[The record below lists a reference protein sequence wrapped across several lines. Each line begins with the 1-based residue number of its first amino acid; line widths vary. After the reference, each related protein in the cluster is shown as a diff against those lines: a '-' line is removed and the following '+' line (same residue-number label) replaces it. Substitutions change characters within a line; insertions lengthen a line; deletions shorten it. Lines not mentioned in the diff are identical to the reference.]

1 MDIFKKIFPGCL
13 SVASAQHML
22 ISNMDNGTEIMLIK
36 PASVRG
42 GGGGGCKNLVF
53 KERIIRKYDST
64 RKSDSSLLKR

>member
-42 GGGGGCKNLVF
+42 GGGGRVQELGLQRKNH
-53 KERIIRKYDST
+53 KKI
-64 RKSDSSLLKR
+64 

>member
-42 GGGGGCKNLVF
+42 GGGESARTWSSK
-53 KERIIRKYDST
+53 KES
-64 RKSDSSLLKR
+64 